1 MSEINFSNIMV
12 MGAGAVGGYFG
23 GKLVQNSSRNISLV
37 ARGRHL
43 EKIKQHGLK
52 VESIDGNFTVKGP
65 ASDNPADL
73 PQPDLILFTVKSFDT
88 AGAIE
93 QIRPV
98 VKEHTQI
105 LPLQNGI
112 ENIPQL
118 IDAFGTE
125 RVIYGLC
132 RIGARIAEPG
142 KLSHTNPGSVI
153 VGERDGSVTPRV
165 KWFKTI
171 YDSMDVDCEISTDIR
186 REIWKKFAWNSI
198 FNMVTA
204 AENKTTD
211 HFYDNGEPKELL
223 LNLAGELLK
232 VAKAE
237 EVDLRKEDLDKI
249 VIKTK
254 NIGAFI
260 TSTLHDRRSG
270 KKLEHDAFTGAIL
283 RLGKKHGISLP
294 HYSKLHNK
302 LDSVD
307 PDQN

>member
-1 MSEINFSNIMV
+1 MSEFNFRNIMV

-23 GKLVQNSSRNISLV
+23 GKLVQNSDRAISLV
-37 ARGRHL
+37 ARGEHL
-43 EKIKQHGLK
+43 DQIKEHGLK
-52 VESIDGNFTVKGP
+52 VESIDGDFTVKGP
-65 ASDNPADL
+65 ASDDPKDL
-73 PQPDLILFTVKSFDT
+73 PKPDLVLFTVKSFDT

-98 VKEHTQI
+98 VNENTHI

-125 RVIYGLC
+125 RVMYGLC
-132 RIGARIAEPG
+132 RIGARIAAPG

-153 VGERDGSVTPRV
+153 VGERDGSVTPRIQWV
-165 KWFKTI
+165 KDI
-171 YDSMDVDCEISTDIR
+171 YDSMDVECEISTDIR

-198 FNMVTA
+198 FNMSTA

-211 HFYDNGEPKELL
+211 YFYENGEPKELL
-223 LNLAGELLK
+223 WNLSGEILK
-232 VAKAE
+232 VAQAE

-249 VIKTK
+249 VVKTK

-294 HYSKLHNK
+294 HYKELHQK

-307 PDQN
+307 PGL